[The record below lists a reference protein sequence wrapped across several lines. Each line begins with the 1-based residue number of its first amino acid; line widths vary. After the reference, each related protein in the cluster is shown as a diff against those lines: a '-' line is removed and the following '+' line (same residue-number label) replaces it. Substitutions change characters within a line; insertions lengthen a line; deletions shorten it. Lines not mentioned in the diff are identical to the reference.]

1 MVHIKTKEGA
11 SLWIALLA
19 TAIVAVGMVIQ
30 HIEWWIT
37 LCTSVGVFVVVALAA
52 LFIIRKYVAYK
63 LKPIYSIVLSRDVHT
78 NEIFSELKDKRVEN
92 IGEELTAWADTND
105 REIARLKEAE
115 CFRKQYLGNV
125 AHELKTPIFNIQG
138 YISTLLDGGLEDELI
153 NRKYLERAEKSIDR
167 LINIV
172 NDLDTISKLESS
184 MNKLNLERFDVVALA
199 KEIAEQAEM
208 EADRK
213 EIRISVKGTDNLPS
227 PFWVLADKHY
237 IGQVFVNLIINS
249 IRYGKEGGLTRVHF
263 RDMLDKILVEV
274 EDNGSGIGKEDLPR
288 VFERFYRTD
297 KGRSREQGG
306 TGLGLAIVK
315 HIVEAHGERITVRSE
330 PGVGST
336 FSFTLPTTGTI
347 YSSSSLSSSI
357 SAGNKYSA
365 SDVSRMAFKPSR
377 SAGSYTIDYAAYGTS
392 GQIATGKIVVMTNAG
407 TVAYHISAN
416 ESQTMQVSD
425 FQSVYGSGLS
435 SVRFGTA
442 SDSRGAL
449 YKGSSTSS
457 GKVGSE
463 SYYVSTGTTL
473 LKNVTFIA
481 GSSTAK
487 YSVVIPFTAY
497 GSNGEAN
504 GNLVIYVNDTHS
516 VYSTGATFKS
526 MAIADELAPESGASS
541 AYITITR
548 VTGGKLY
555 TQYSKIN
562 SCTALAAK
570 DLGSTR
576 FTFSGSNSIDNL
588 YVLPLADSKM
598 SPARSSGRPTPST
611 SCTATALSTA
621 SARRTPTSSA
631 PART

>member
-213 EIRISVKGTDNLPS
+213 EIRISVKGTD
-227 PFWVLADKHY
+227 KHY

-249 IRYGKEGGLTRVHF
+249 IRYGKEGGQTRIRF
-263 RDMLDKILVEV
+263 RDMLDKILIEV
-274 EDNGSGIGKEDLPR
+274 EDNGSGIAKEDLPR

-330 PGVGST
+330 LGVGST
-336 FSFTLPTTGTI
+336 FSFTL
-347 YSSSSLSSSI
+347 
-357 SAGNKYSA
+357 K
-365 SDVSRMAFKPSR
+365 
-377 SAGSYTIDYAAYGTS
+377 
-392 GQIATGKIVVMTNAG
+392 
-407 TVAYHISAN
+407 
-416 ESQTMQVSD
+416 
-425 FQSVYGSGLS
+425 
-435 SVRFGTA
+435 
-442 SDSRGAL
+442 
-449 YKGSSTSS
+449 
-457 GKVGSE
+457 KV
-463 SYYVSTGTTL
+463 
-473 LKNVTFIA
+473 
-481 GSSTAK
+481 
-487 YSVVIPFTAY
+487 
-497 GSNGEAN
+497 
-504 GNLVIYVNDTHS
+504 NLQEM
-516 VYSTGATFKS
+516 K
-526 MAIADELAPESGASS
+526 
-541 AYITITR
+541 
-548 VTGGKLY
+548 
-555 TQYSKIN
+555 
-562 SCTALAAK
+562 
-570 DLGSTR
+570 
-576 FTFSGSNSIDNL
+576 
-588 YVLPLADSKM
+588 
-598 SPARSSGRPTPST
+598 
-611 SCTATALSTA
+611 
-621 SARRTPTSSA
+621 
-631 PART
+631 